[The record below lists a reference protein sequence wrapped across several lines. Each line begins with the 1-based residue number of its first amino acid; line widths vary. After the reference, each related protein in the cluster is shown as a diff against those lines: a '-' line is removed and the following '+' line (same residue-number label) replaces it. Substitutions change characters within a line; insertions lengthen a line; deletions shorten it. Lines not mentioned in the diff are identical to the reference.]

1 MIRLTREQFEELRK
15 GKRLEVP
22 CPRRQREGRAYLVL
36 VAEVVDG
43 NGEVVHPRCKR
54 TVTIMQKTSDVTAIL
69 GWSDQ
74 TDTPNLLAA
83 HSERGYTSEPYQAM
97 PDEPEAIPP
106 ALQEQYSKQAEARR
120 KLGYGRVGEIEREL
134 DTIQASIDR
143 LRARDDLGRQGAKRL
158 ADMKRSRDALL
169 RDLAA

>member
-1 MIRLTREQFEELRK
+1 MIRLTREQFEQLRN

-22 CPRRQREGRAYLVL
+22 CPRRQRAGRAYQIIVEQVL
-36 VAEVVDG
+36 DSDG
-43 NGEVVHPRCKR
+43 QVLHPRCR
-54 TVTIMQKTSDVTAIL
+54 RVITIMHKPTDLTAVL

-97 PDEPEAIPP
+97 VDEPEAIPT
-106 ALQEQYSKQAEARR
+106 ALQEEYAKQADARR
-120 KLGYGRVGEIEREL
+120 KLGYGRVAEIQREL

-143 LRARDDLGRQGAKRL
+143 LRARDDIGRQGAKRL